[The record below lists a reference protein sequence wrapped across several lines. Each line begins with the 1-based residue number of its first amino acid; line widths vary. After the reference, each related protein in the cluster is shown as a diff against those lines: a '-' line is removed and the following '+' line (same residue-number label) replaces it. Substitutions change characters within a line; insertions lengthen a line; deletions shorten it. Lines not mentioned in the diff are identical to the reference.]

1 MMTRSKKTS
10 KTEEAPNETS
20 AKHGVVS
27 SKQDTVESFF
37 SSDDCSS
44 TSSSDNDDITT
55 SSTTDSDSDSGSESE
70 TEEHNKSTTKQPL
83 SKKQQI
89 KKFMS
94 TILTA
99 KKPEDVNNTEVSD
112 KKNDE
117 EIDESKLSDSASS
130 SSNPD
135 EEEDETTS
143 SSGDDDCNS
152 DSGDEYF
159 MSLPSGIR
167 EDKTLSALY
176 DKIKKYIQEKRT
188 PNLEKILKSKISFK
202 RKVELLESMI
212 ILDNCEPFTE
222 EYLQIRGII
231 MKLIPMF
238 KKEYKENKVYK
249 DSLKILEKKSSEL
262 ESLSDLPIRILN
274 LKTSEENKQI
284 IYRKYMEFRQMS
296 RDDEEFGKLERWLK
310 MSLQLPYDQLIQ
322 GSIPDSVDSKYLNE
336 VRTKLDSVL
345 YGMADVKEQIILFL
359 HVRLL
364 NPSIRGCSLGLIG
377 PPGCGKTTIARSLA
391 EIIKYPFQQISFGG
405 VNSSEYLK
413 GHNYTYV
420 GSRPGEI
427 VNCLTRLKYK
437 NGILFFD
444 EYDKVS
450 RNSDIVA
457 TLLHITDFSQN
468 SSFRDNY
475 FSDIEIDLSS
485 LWFIYSMNE
494 LPENSAL
501 RDRIF
506 PIVIKGYTEKE
517 KVRIIVEYLFPR
529 HLKDHLFQTT
539 DIVVSDQ
546 VASYIISSSSK
557 SCDKGI
563 RSIEKAVKDI
573 IRKISFLYHH
583 HKSCDFS
590 LSFKMK
596 EPITLPLTLTTDMVS
611 ICLKQSA
618 SSLPTDYVHMY
629 A

>member
-1 MMTRSKKTS
+1 
-10 KTEEAPNETS
+10 
-20 AKHGVVS
+20 
-27 SKQDTVESFF
+27 
-37 SSDDCSS
+37 
-44 TSSSDNDDITT
+44 
-55 SSTTDSDSDSGSESE
+55 
-70 TEEHNKSTTKQPL
+70 
-83 SKKQQI
+83 
-89 KKFMS
+89 
-94 TILTA
+94 
-99 KKPEDVNNTEVSD
+99 
-112 KKNDE
+112 
-117 EIDESKLSDSASS
+117 
-130 SSNPD
+130 
-135 EEEDETTS
+135 
-143 SSGDDDCNS
+143 
-152 DSGDEYF
+152 
-159 MSLPSGIR
+159 
-167 EDKTLSALY
+167 
-176 DKIKKYIQEKRT
+176 
-188 PNLEKILKSKISFK
+188 
-202 RKVELLESMI
+202 MI

-249 DSLKILEKKSSEL
+249 DSLKILEKKSSKL
-262 ESLSDLPIRILN
+262 DNLSDLPIRILN
-274 LKTSEENKQI
+274 LPTSEENKQT

-310 MSLQLPYDQLIQ
+310 LSLQLPFDKLVQ
-322 GSIPDSVDSKYLNE
+322 GSIPDSVDSAYLHD
-336 VRTKLDSVL
+336 VRKKLDTVL
-345 YGMADVKEQIILFL
+345 YGMSDVKEQIILFL

-391 EIIKYPFQQISFGG
+391 EIIQYPFQQISFGG

-427 VNCLTRLKYK
+427 VNCLIRLKHK

-450 RNSDIVA
+450 QNSDIVS
-457 TLLHITDFSQN
+457 TLLHVTDFSQN

-494 LPENSAL
+494 LPDNSAL

-506 PIVIKGYTEKE
+506 PIFIKGYTDKE
-517 KVRIIVEYLFPR
+517 KIRIIVDYLFPR
-529 HLKDHLFQTT
+529 HLKDHLFAKS
-539 DIVVSDQ
+539 DIVVSDA
-546 VASYIISSSSK
+546 VAGYIISKVCK
-557 SCDKGI
+557 STDKGI

-583 HKSCDFS
+583 YDQCNFT

-596 EPITLPLTLTTDMVS
+596 NRIQLPLELTTEIVAVCLDQKSLSVS
-611 ICLKQSA
+611 ADNYLG
-618 SSLPTDYVHMY
+618 MY

>member
-1 MMTRSKKTS
+1 MMTRSSKRTS
-10 KTEEAPNETS
+10 KPMEDAPTTEAATIVASSNQDAAVEAL
-20 AKHGVVS
+20 
-27 SKQDTVESFF
+27 F
-37 SSDDCSS
+37 SSDDSDT
-44 TSSSDNDDITT
+44 TSSSSDSI
-55 SSTTDSDSDSGSESE
+55 SSTTDSASDSDSDSDSVDVD
-70 TEEHNKSTTKQPL
+70 KKKVQL

-89 KKFMS
+89 KK
-94 TILTA
+94 I
-99 KKPEDVNNTEVSD
+99 VSGLMGP
-112 KKNDE
+112 
-117 EIDESKLSDSASS
+117 SKLPSTTTTNEEDDSKATSAE
-130 SSNPD
+130 D
-135 EEEDETTS
+135 DETTS
-143 SSGDDDCNS
+143 SSSSDDPE
-152 DSGDEYF
+152 SGDEYF
-159 MSLPSGIR
+159 MSLPPGIR
-167 EDKTLSALY
+167 DNQKLSLLY
-176 DKIKKYIQEKRT
+176 EKIKKYIQEKRT

-322 GSIPDSVDSKYLNE
+322 GSIPDSVDSSYLNT
-336 VRTKLDSVL
+336 VREKLDSVL

-450 RNSDIVA
+450 KNSDIVA

-517 KVRIIVEYLFPR
+517 KVRIIVDYLFPR
-529 HLKDHLFQTT
+529 HLKDHLFHKS
-539 DIVVSDQ
+539 DIIVSDQ
-546 VASYIISSSSK
+546 VASYIISTSSK

-583 HKSCDFS
+583 RGSCTFPV
-590 LSFKMK
+590 SFKMK
-596 EPITLPLTLTTDMVS
+596 DTIKLPLTLTTDIVAV
-611 ICLKQSA
+611 CLHQH
-618 SSLPTDYVHMY
+618 SSGMPNDYVHMY
-629 A
+629 T

>member
-1 MMTRSKKTS
+1 MITRSKKTS
-10 KTEEAPNETS
+10 KSEETPNETS

-27 SKQDTVESFF
+27 SKQDTVEGFF

-44 TSSSDNDDITT
+44 TSSSDNEDNLSLTT
-55 SSTTDSDSDSGSESE
+55 SSTTESDSGTDSESE
-70 TEEHNKSTTKQPL
+70 KDNKKSAKKQPL

-89 KKFMS
+89 KKFVS
-94 TILTA
+94 NLLIP
-99 KKPEDVNNTEVSD
+99 KKP
-112 KKNDE
+112 NDE
-117 EIDESKLSDSASS
+117 TTSEVPDKDVELDESKLSDSASS

-135 EEEDETTS
+135 EDETTS
-143 SSGDDDCNS
+143 SSSEDDSNS

-176 DKIKKYIQEKRT
+176 DKIKKYIQDKRT

-322 GSIPDSVDSKYLNE
+322 GSIPDSVDSNYLNE

-517 KVRIIVEYLFPR
+517 KIRIIVEYLFPR
-529 HLKDHLFQTT
+529 HLKDHLFHTT
-539 DIVVSDQ
+539 DIIVSDQ

-596 EPITLPLTLTTDMVS
+596 EPITLPLTLTTEMVS
-611 ICLKQSA
+611 ICLKQNA

>member
-1 MMTRSKKTS
+1 MITRSKIHQQKDDAIPNTS
-10 KTEEAPNETS
+10 KS
-20 AKHGVVS
+20 GVTGTKS
-27 SKQDTVESFF
+27 DTVETIF
-37 SSDDCSS
+37 SDDDNSS
-44 TSSSDNDDITT
+44 IISEDGSNNSTSYSVSTTSSSD
-55 SSTTDSDSDSGSESE
+55 SDSESQE
-70 TEEHNKSTTKQPL
+70 TEKNATAEQKRL
-83 SKKQQI
+83 SKKQKMKIFVSSMLRHNTPNKPSQDDPT
-89 KKFMS
+89 S
-94 TILTA
+94 TET
-99 KKPEDVNNTEVSD
+99 ED
-112 KKNDE
+112 
-117 EIDESKLSDSASS
+117 
-130 SSNPD
+130 
-135 EEEDETTS
+135 TS
-143 SSGDDDCNS
+143 SGNDDDEGDDDNSTDEDS

-159 MSLPSGIR
+159 MSLPKGIR
-167 EDKTLSALY
+167 ENNKLMNLY
-176 DKIKKYIQEKRT
+176 DKIKKYIQDKRT

-231 MKLIPMF
+231 MKLIPIF

-262 ESLSDLPIRILN
+262 DSMSDLPIRILN

-310 MSLQLPYDQLIQ
+310 LSLQLPFDNLVQ
-322 GSIPDSVDSKYLNE
+322 GSIPNAVDSTYLND
-336 VRTKLDSVL
+336 VRKKLDSVL

-391 EIIKYPFQQISFGG
+391 DIIQYPFQQISFGG

-427 VNCLTRLKYK
+427 VNCLIRMKHK

-444 EYDKVS
+444 EYDKIS
-450 RNSDIVA
+450 KNADIVS
-457 TLLHITDFSQN
+457 TLLHVTDFSQN

-475 FSDIEIDLSS
+475 FSDIEVDLSS

-494 LPENSAL
+494 LPDNSAL

-506 PIVIKGYTEKE
+506 PIFINGYTEKE
-517 KVRIIVEYLFPR
+517 KIRIIVDYLFPR
-529 HLKDHLFQTT
+529 HLQDHLFKIS
-539 DIVVSDQ
+539 DVIISDQ
-546 VASYIISSSSK
+546 VASYIISKVCKSS
-557 SCDKGI
+557 DKGI

-583 HKSCDFS
+583 HDKCDFS
-590 LSFKMK
+590 LSFKVK
-596 EPITLPLTLTTDMVS
+596 DRITLPLTLTSEIVGM
-611 ICLKQSA
+611 CLDNKSLLSA
-618 SSLPTDYVHMY
+618 MNGDYLSMY
-629 A
+629 S